1 MMRDMTKYTCHQS
14 ESESERT
21 SIYSSLRFL
30 VGYENLSSESDAIR
44 KEKQRSVHAD
54 RPLERLDQDTR
65 GAASGETGALV
76 ASTQWGVALSGGRG
90 LWL

>member
-44 KEKQRSVHAD
+44 KEKPEAD
-54 RPLERLDQDTR
+54 GEVVEEGGGGGAPLPSPPLPHPSSD
-65 GAASGETGALV
+65 SKV
-76 ASTQWGVALSGGRG
+76 KPPNN
-90 LWL
+90 